1 MWEIIQ
7 AGGPMMWPI
16 IACSI
21 MAAAIVLE
29 RLWTLQQKRVLP
41 RELTEQVWRWVQN
54 NQVNDKLISA
64 LEQNSPLGRVLA
76 VGLANRHRTR
86 EIMMERLEDAG
97 RHVVHELERFLNT
110 LGTIASISPLLGLLG
125 TVTGIIRAFNAISIE
140 GTGDPRILSG
150 GIGEALIATAAGLC
164 VAIPS
169 LFAYRILRGRVNR
182 IVIQMEKEAMK
193 LIDAME
199 GAGVRSTG
207 ASIARATGT
216 S

>member
-1 MWEIIQ
+1 
-7 AGGPMMWPI
+7 MMWPI
-16 IACSI
+16 IFCSI

-41 RELTEQVWRWVQN
+41 KELTEQVWRWVQN

-86 EIMMERLEDAG
+86 DIMMERLEDTG

-125 TVTGIIRAFNAISIE
+125 TVTGIIRAFNAISLE

-169 LFAYRILRGRVNR
+169 LFCYRILRGKVNR

-199 GAGVRSTG
+199 GAGVR
-207 ASIARATGT
+207 AA
-216 S
+216 

>member
-21 MAAAIVLE
+21 IAAAIVLE

-41 RELTEQVWRWVQN
+41 KELTEQVWRWVQN

-86 EIMMERLEDAG
+86 DIMMERLEDAG

-110 LGTIASISPLLGLLG
+110 LGTIASVSPLLGLLG
-125 TVTGIIRAFNAISIE
+125 TVIGIIRAFNAISIE

-199 GAGVRSTG
+199 GAGVRSTS
-207 ASIARATGT
+207 ASVARATGT